1 MKPYVCHICSK
12 SFNGKGNLNIHL
24 RIHTGERPY
33 KCKICDKTFKTEGQ
47 IRNHLISHFNGNHF
61 QCPYCSKFYKRK
73 GILKDHMLIHM
84 DEPSFIQNKE
94 YYDNIVNSIN
104 NKNFTDIFD
113 SYIYYANNSKNC
125 TNNSNKIDSH
135 INWEIS
141 QEIKFNNI
149 SNEIFSNRNN
159 TKINS
164 FISVKNYDLKTENLN
179 IIQNDDDN
187 EKSKDGNNSLFKIP
201 ENKLLLESGNITDI
215 FQAEYGMEE
224 NGKKSPLSLS
234 AINDESI
241 NNSNYL
247 LLEDII

>member
-1 MKPYVCHICSK
+1 
-12 SFNGKGNLNIHL
+12 
-24 RIHTGERPY
+24 
-33 KCKICDKTFKTEGQ
+33 
-47 IRNHLISHFNGNHF
+47 
-61 QCPYCSKFYKRK
+61 
-73 GILKDHMLIHM
+73 MLIHM
-84 DEPSFIQNKE
+84 DDPAFIKNKE
-94 YYDNIVNSIN
+94 YYDKIVNSLY
-104 NKNFTDIFD
+104 NKSFADIFD
-113 SYIYYANNSKNC
+113 SYIYYNNNSKNI
-125 TNNSNKIDSH
+125 TNISDKNDSH
-135 INWEIS
+135 IDWEIG
-141 QEIKFNNI
+141 QQIKSNNI
-149 SNEIFSNRNN
+149 SNELFPTEIN

-164 FISVKNYDLKTENLN
+164 FISIKNYDLKTENLN

>member
-1 MKPYVCHICSK
+1 
-12 SFNGKGNLNIHL
+12 
-24 RIHTGERPY
+24 
-33 KCKICDKTFKTEGQ
+33 
-47 IRNHLISHFNGNHF
+47 
-61 QCPYCSKFYKRK
+61 
-73 GILKDHMLIHM
+73 MLIHM

-113 SYIYYANNSKNC
+113 SYNYYANNSKNC

-179 IIQNDDDN
+179 IIQNDDEN
-187 EKSKDGNNSLFKIP
+187 EKNKVENNLLIKIP
-201 ENKLLLESGNITDI
+201 ENKLLLESSNITGI
-215 FQAEYGMEE
+215 FQDECGMEE
-224 NGKKSPLSLS
+224 KSEKSQLSLS
-234 AINDESI
+234 VINDENI
-241 NNSNYL
+241 NISNYL
-247 LLEDII
+247 LLEDIM